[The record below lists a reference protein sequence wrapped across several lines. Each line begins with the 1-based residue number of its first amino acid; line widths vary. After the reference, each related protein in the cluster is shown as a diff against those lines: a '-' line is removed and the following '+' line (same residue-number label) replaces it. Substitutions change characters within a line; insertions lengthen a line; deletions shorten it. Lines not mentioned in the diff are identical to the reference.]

1 VLQTLQEEQRLEQQ
15 KQGFQHQCG
24 ELLTDEQKD
33 EEILLA
39 VRRGKKEAKK
49 IKKAEKLIKKIEMA
63 KQPDLK
69 VRSSSSRLFAPS
81 RTISPL
87 TPCPPPPGP

>member
-33 EEILLA
+33 EE
-39 VRRGKKEAKK
+39 VQRGKKNAQE
-49 IKKAEKLIKKIEMA
+49 IKTAEELIKKIEMA

-87 TPCPPPPGP
+87 THSPPPPGP